1 MKIFRVVKDKNYTT
15 INNTIFKDKTISCKT
30 KGFFATIMSLPDNW
44 DFSVNGIKEILLE
57 GKSSVYSFIDELEAN
72 GYLTKKQ
79 VRNSDGKLSSVEY
92 VFYETPVNKEFS
104 PCSDL
109 PLTAEPL
116 MVNQPQLSTN
126 IINNLNNNSLV
137 GSSQTPTKKD
147 SKKDL
152 FKTKLSEVDVELLD
166 KKQKEYYSVAINFQ
180 RLFIHNKKE
189 LGLNNFKDQE
199 NATYLN
205 YVEPIRLAIEV
216 DGWSVEDFRNAYSF
230 LIKDDFWKKN
240 ILSTSKLRDKM
251 EQLVVKSKD
260 INKKQILPSD
270 FWVRELSDEQKKLL
284 SDKDLATWERQKTAR
299 LMEGGRMLPIKIE
312 YEK

>member
-1 MKIFRVVKDKNYTT
+1 MNHSFNIDIAKKYGVELAIILENMQWWIAKNKANKKHFHQGSYWTYNSVKAFSELFPYWSVHQIGRFLRRLEDEGLIVSKNFNKAGY
-15 INNTIFKDKTISCKT
+15 DKTKWYT
-30 KGFFATIMSLPDNW
+30 VNDSLILQNCNIECAEMHNPLCENAQPIPD
-44 DFSVNGIKEILLE
+44 
-57 GKSSVYSFIDELEAN
+57 
-72 GYLTKKQ
+72 
-79 VRNSDGKLSSVEY
+79 
-92 VFYETPVNKEFS
+92 
-104 PCSDL
+104 
-109 PLTAEPL
+109 
-116 MVNQPQLSTN
+116 
-126 IINNLNNNSLV
+126 INTDINNSLV

-189 LGLNNFKDQE
+189 MGLNNFKDQE

-284 SDKDLATWERQKTAR
+284 SDKDLATWERQKSAR
-299 LMEGGRMLPIKIE
+299 IMEGGRMLPIKIE

>member
-1 MKIFRVVKDKNYTT
+1 MNHSFNIDIAKKYGVELAIILENMKWWIAKNKANKKHFHQGSYWTYNSVKAFSELFPYWSVHQIGRFLRRLEDEGLIVSKNFNKAGY
-15 INNTIFKDKTISCKT
+15 DKTKWYT
-30 KGFFATIMSLPDNW
+30 VNDSLILQNCNIECAEMHNPLCENAQPIPD
-44 DFSVNGIKEILLE
+44 
-57 GKSSVYSFIDELEAN
+57 
-72 GYLTKKQ
+72 
-79 VRNSDGKLSSVEY
+79 
-92 VFYETPVNKEFS
+92 
-104 PCSDL
+104 
-109 PLTAEPL
+109 
-116 MVNQPQLSTN
+116 
-126 IINNLNNNSLV
+126 INTDINNSLV

-152 FKTKLSEVDVELLD
+152 FKTKLTEVDVELLD

-180 RLFIHNKKE
+180 KLFIHNKKE

-205 YVEPIRLAIEV
+205 YVEPIRLAVEV
-216 DGWSVEDFRNAYSF
+216 DGWSVEDFRNAYAF
-230 LIKDDFWKKN
+230 LIKDEFWKKN